1 MRSVKSRKKRR
12 KRQSR
17 LQRGGGEQTL
27 ITIPYDKPIPFSL
40 KTQDDKI
47 VIDNV
52 IESAL
57 IFYEKTRIIEA
68 LENIQYYDIIL
79 NEIKCKPD
87 TILTGD
93 VNNYNDI
100 INLIRDKINYP
111 IKFFFEINE
120 KQYPPASSPPAS
132 PPPASSTPAS
142 PPPTSLSS
150 AKTTTDVVL
159 TRTQIGGKRKSMRKS
174 KRKSRKQKSHRRK
187 TRRH

>member
-1 MRSVKSRKKRR
+1 M
-12 KRQSR
+12 
-17 LQRGGGEQTL
+17 
-27 ITIPYDKPIPFSL
+27 
-40 KTQDDKI
+40 
-47 VIDNV
+47 
-52 IESAL
+52 
-57 IFYEKTRIIEA
+57 
-68 LENIQYYDIIL
+68 